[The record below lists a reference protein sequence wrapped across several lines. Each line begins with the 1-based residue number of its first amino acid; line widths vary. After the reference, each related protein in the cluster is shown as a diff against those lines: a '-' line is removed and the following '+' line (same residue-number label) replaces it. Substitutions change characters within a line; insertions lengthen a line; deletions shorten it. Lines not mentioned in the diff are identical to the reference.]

1 MKPEPDMTPLRTSF
15 RTYDAWKLDSGYEER
30 TSAQEDLA
38 ELREENERLL
48 KALNHVQDWLNDRS
62 DVDHDDY
69 GNPIPND
76 ENRLLA
82 EIDQIVQHGKV
93 L

>member
-1 MKPEPDMTPLRTSF
+1 MTPLRTSF
-15 RTYDAWKLDSGYEER
+15 RTYDDWKLDSGYEDR
-30 TSAQEDLA
+30 TSAEEDLA
-38 ELREENERLL
+38 ELRAENERLL

-62 DVDHDDY
+62 DVDCDE
-69 GNPIPND
+69 GVFVPND